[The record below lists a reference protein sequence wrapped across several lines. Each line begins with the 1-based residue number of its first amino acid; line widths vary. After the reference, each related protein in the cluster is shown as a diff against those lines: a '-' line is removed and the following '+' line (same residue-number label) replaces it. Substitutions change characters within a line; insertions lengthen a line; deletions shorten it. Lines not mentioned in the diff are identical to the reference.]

1 MIFLKTTDYKKLLVL
16 NDLDEFCR
24 TNNIFIHV
32 NNKLTTKVKGF
43 CIVLGD
49 EYYVYLNGK
58 CGFLQLKLSLMHELI
73 HVFENHFEMGGMQSC
88 EEDVKRILGELRNE
102 LKEYMIY

>member
-1 MIFLKTTDYKKLLVL
+1 MRASDYKKLLIL
-16 NDLDEFCR
+16 NDLDEFCKQ
-24 TNNIFIHV
+24 NNIFIHV

-43 CIVLGD
+43 CVVLGD

-58 CGFLQLKLSLMHELI
+58 CGFLQLKLSLVHELI
-73 HVFENHFEMGGMQSC
+73 HVFENHFKTSDMNAC
-88 EEDVKRILGELRNE
+88 ENDVKRILGELRNE